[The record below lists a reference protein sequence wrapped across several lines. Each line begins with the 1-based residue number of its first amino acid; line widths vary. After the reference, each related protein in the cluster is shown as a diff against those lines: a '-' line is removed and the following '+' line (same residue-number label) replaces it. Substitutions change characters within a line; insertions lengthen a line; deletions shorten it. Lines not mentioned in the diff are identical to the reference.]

1 MGKCSFSRLVPY
13 PKVSGVITW
22 VAAIVGLIGGFIDW
36 GTWTG
41 LQMRL
46 SSAIPLHDEATI
58 IRYSRT
64 MFTFKIINSFVY
76 TGLLYIILS
85 YYFSTLNDPYKTRV
99 LLCSSFYGDPRIWGI
114 CRAL

>member
-1 MGKCSFSRLVPY
+1 MDRSSNAF
-13 PKVSGVITW
+13 
-22 VAAIVGLIGGFIDW
+22 
-36 GTWTG
+36 
-41 LQMRL
+41 L

-85 YYFSTLNDPYKTRV
+85 YYFSTLNDPYKTAYYYVAVFTVIQGFGGFAGLYSTYYTCAERFDV
-99 LLCSSFYGDPRIWGI
+99 DFFISLVTILFTFIFADSFSG
-114 CRAL
+114 